1 MSEELGIEKLKEA
14 AEEVEALGID
24 ADWMNAADVWVA
36 YHEVSLP
43 PAILALIERLEK
55 EIDRSTFLEADLRLA
70 VALLDEKEEKDG
82 ELDRE
87 LGKTPGG
94 CSCRRRYH
102 ALA

>member
-1 MSEELGIEKLKEA
+1 MSEELDVQKLKEA

-36 YHEVSLP
+36 YREVSLP

-70 VALLDEKEEKDG
+70 VALLDE
-82 ELDRE
+82 
-87 LGKTPGG
+87 
-94 CSCRRRYH
+94 
-102 ALA
+102 